1 MTYDTQHIIPQ
12 CLVMSNDTQHIIPQ
26 CLVMTFNTLPT
37 IQATRLNHQATA
49 ALDLDVS

>member
-1 MTYDTQHIIPQ
+1 MTYDT
-12 CLVMSNDTQHIIPQ
+12 LYIIPQ
-26 CLVMTFNTLPT
+26 CLVMTSNTLPT